1 MKDAEAGDAVAQNHL
16 GDLLFRG
23 DGVTQD
29 IKNAVGWWHKAAKQG
44 NINAIANEAYC
55 VKNGIEIQPDSLK
68 AVALYERS
76 VRLGN
81 LELLDK
87 MAKAAETEPFYAL
100 VVGDIFANG
109 NGVSRDYYVS
119 ARYYELAAIQGSMD
133 GVRNAGVSYLNAKRP
148 EEAYKFFKFG
158 ADNDDLSC
166 TYWCGKLLME
176 GKGVNKDVDEGVIM
190 MMKAADAGFTNAQ
203 IAIGECYMN
212 GEGVAKDSAIG
223 IEWFK
228 KAAAKE
234 KPNALWNIAYAYL
247 DGEGVES
254 DYLTALYWM
263 ANASTVSHTRNLRN
277 FLSDKNTKSN
287 YPLFLDFSDAL
298 KLIGEGKYS
307 EAVKAAKG
315 FQKTRPDEYKLIEA
329 FAQINPNNPKVNY
342 KKGFE
347 TLDKLGEKIPMA
359 YYIIAKNLENDAVK
373 YGKATPLEYYL
384 KASEGGFVPADAA
397 IGDIY
402 YEAQGKDRKLDEA
415 VAHYKKALEANQLRG
430 KSAKRYAQCVQEGYG
445 GETPNKE
452 RANQIRGLAS
462 KDRWEDVLSTFYLN
476 VK

>member
-1 MKDAEAGDAVAQNHL
+1 
-16 GDLLFRG
+16 
-23 DGVTQD
+23 
-29 IKNAVGWWHKAAKQG
+29 
-44 NINAIANEAYC
+44 
-55 VKNGIEIQPDSLK
+55 
-68 AVALYERS
+68 
-76 VRLGN
+76 
-81 LELLDK
+81 
-87 MAKAAETEPFYAL
+87 MAKAAETEPFYAM